1 MAKTAVLDEHGYR
14 KFGMLDKLSYAAGDF
29 ACNMSFALKG
39 YMMIYWTQF
48 MGLDSYVYAG
58 LLVLCQVW
66 DAINDPLVGAIVDA
80 DRHKYKRGKF
90 KAYIFA
96 GSIGLI
102 VAGALCFM
110 PFPNAPRMVKN
121 ILFVVGYVFW
131 DAFYT
136 VANVPYGSMLP
147 LITEDAGERAQLSS
161 WRSAGSMI
169 AGIATGVMIPVMIYD
184 ASNALRGEM
193 LWVIALV
200 MGCFGFAGFQL
211 LIRGT
216 TQRVNVDVQTKE
228 DAPKFNVITAV
239 KNFCRNR
246 PALGAT
252 LAACSMFL
260 GMYGAGTASTVMFQ
274 AYFKNARISGV
285 MQMVTMLP
293 MFLFMPFIAKIV
305 RRWGKQEAASFGAI
319 FSVAAC
325 VLMLVLPITPD
336 GKGLVIYLVCQI
348 INGVGMGCYT
358 CVSYSMMADAIDYNE
373 WKFGTREEGTIYS
386 LHSFCRKLAQGVG
399 PSIGLVVATAM
410 GYVATLGPEQPAE
423 IALKMRYLV
432 AAMYLLSAVLE
443 FVGIRFVFN
452 LDKKTLGQMNEEL
465 DARRSAAQG

>member
-184 ASNALRGEM
+184 ASNVLRGEM

-200 MGCFGFAGFQL
+200 MGGFGFAGFQL

-216 TQRVNVDVQTKE
+216 TQRVNVDVQARE

-325 VLMLVLPITPD
+325 LLMLVLPITPD
-336 GKGLVIYLVCQI
+336 GKGLAIYLICQI

-386 LHSFCRKLAQGVG
+386 LHSFFRKLAQGVG

-410 GYVATLGPEQPAE
+410 GYVAALGPEQPAE

>member
-1 MAKTAVLDEHGYR
+1 MAKTAVLDERGYR

-200 MGCFGFAGFQL
+200 MGGFGFAGFQL

-274 AYFKNARISGV
+274 AYFKKARISGV

-336 GKGLVIYLVCQI
+336 GKGLAIYLVCQI

-410 GYVATLGPEQPAE
+410 GYVAALGPEQPAE

-452 LDKKTLGQMNEEL
+452 LDKKTLGQMNQEL

>member
-1 MAKTAVLDEHGYR
+1 MAKTAVLDERGYR

-184 ASNALRGEM
+184 ASNVLRGEM

-200 MGCFGFAGFQL
+200 MGGFGFAGFQL

-410 GYVATLGPEQPAE
+410 GYVAALGPEQPAE

>member
-184 ASNALRGEM
+184 ASNVLRGEM

-200 MGCFGFAGFQL
+200 MGGFGFAGFQL

-216 TQRVNVDVQTKE
+216 TQRVNVDVQARE

-325 VLMLVLPITPD
+325 LLMLVLPITPD
-336 GKGLVIYLVCQI
+336 GKGLAIYLICQI

-386 LHSFCRKLAQGVG
+386 LHSFFRKLAQGVG

-452 LDKKTLGQMNEEL
+452 LDKKTLGQMNQEL

>member
-29 ACNMSFALKG
+29 ACNMSFVLKG

-216 TQRVNVDVQTKE
+216 TQRVNVDVQARE

-410 GYVATLGPEQPAE
+410 GYVADLGPEQPAE

>member
-216 TQRVNVDVQTKE
+216 TQRVNVDVQARE

-410 GYVATLGPEQPAE
+410 GYVAALGPEQPAE

>member
-1 MAKTAVLDEHGYR
+1 MKKGIA
-14 KFGMLDKLSYAAGDF
+14 FG
-29 ACNMSFALKG
+29 
-39 YMMIYWTQF
+39 
-48 MGLDSYVYAG
+48 
-58 LLVLCQVW
+58 
-66 DAINDPLVGAIVDA
+66 VDA

-325 VLMLVLPITPD
+325 LLMLVLPITPD
-336 GKGLVIYLVCQI
+336 GKGLAIYLVCQI

-410 GYVATLGPEQPAE
+410 GYVAALGPEQPAE

>member
-1 MAKTAVLDEHGYR
+1 
-14 KFGMLDKLSYAAGDF
+14 
-29 ACNMSFALKG
+29 
-39 YMMIYWTQF
+39 
-48 MGLDSYVYAG
+48 
-58 LLVLCQVW
+58 
-66 DAINDPLVGAIVDA
+66 
-80 DRHKYKRGKF
+80 
-90 KAYIFA
+90 
-96 GSIGLI
+96 
-102 VAGALCFM
+102 
-110 PFPNAPRMVKN
+110 
-121 ILFVVGYVFW
+121 
-131 DAFYT
+131 
-136 VANVPYGSMLP
+136 
-147 LITEDAGERAQLSS
+147 
-161 WRSAGSMI
+161 
-169 AGIATGVMIPVMIYD
+169 
-184 ASNALRGEM
+184 
-193 LWVIALV
+193 
-200 MGCFGFAGFQL
+200 
-211 LIRGT
+211 
-216 TQRVNVDVQTKE
+216 
-228 DAPKFNVITAV
+228 
-239 KNFCRNR
+239 
-246 PALGAT
+246 
-252 LAACSMFL
+252 MFL

-325 VLMLVLPITPD
+325 LLMLVLPITPD
-336 GKGLVIYLVCQI
+336 GKGLAIYLICPI

-386 LHSFCRKLAQGVG
+386 LHSFFRKLAQGVG

-410 GYVATLGPEQPAE
+410 GYVAALGPEQPAE

>member
-1 MAKTAVLDEHGYR
+1 MAKTAVLDERGYR

-184 ASNALRGEM
+184 ASNVLRGEM

-216 TQRVNVDVQTKE
+216 TQRVNVDVQARE

-336 GKGLVIYLVCQI
+336 GKGLVIYLICQI

>member
-1 MAKTAVLDEHGYR
+1 MKKGIA
-14 KFGMLDKLSYAAGDF
+14 FG
-29 ACNMSFALKG
+29 
-39 YMMIYWTQF
+39 
-48 MGLDSYVYAG
+48 
-58 LLVLCQVW
+58 
-66 DAINDPLVGAIVDA
+66 VDA

-184 ASNALRGEM
+184 ASNVLRGEM

-200 MGCFGFAGFQL
+200 MGGFGFAGFQL

-325 VLMLVLPITPD
+325 LLMLVLPITPD
-336 GKGLVIYLVCQI
+336 GKGLAIYLICQI

-410 GYVATLGPEQPAE
+410 GYVAALGPEQPAE

-452 LDKKTLGQMNEEL
+452 LDKKTLGQMNQEL